1 MGRKKTQ
8 KANTVRLD
16 IKVRLLG
23 KGGHRKKGVRKKQKG
38 GDGGKDVGVYIKH
51 GLKKRG
57 GVRDRQSEQ
66 SSVLGG
72 ELQRP
77 VNWGSL
83 CFEGAKEKGKGMRKE
98 NEKGNKL
105 PLC

>member
-1 MGRKKTQ
+1 MQ
-8 KANTVRLD
+8 
-16 IKVRLLG
+16 
-23 KGGHRKKGVRKKQKG
+23 KKQKG

-51 GLKKRG
+51 WLKKR

-66 SSVLGG
+66 SSVLAG

-83 CFEGAKEKGKGMRKE
+83 CFEGAKEKEKGMREE